1 MTTRKRST
9 LIGAL
14 HSGTQILLMIIMT
27 DLSSIK
33 DLIRIRKK
41 LCGQSTQKEYIDG
54 SLGMTMFIYH
64 FNRT

>member
-33 DLIRIRKK
+33 DLIRIKNK